1 MFLDIQEEGAV
12 MSKEETMKSIR
23 RAMICIVFALTMAI
37 GASLWAQD
45 YAGRKE
51 LKRADLSG
59 APGMEVVLSVVEM
72 KPGDRLPL
80 HIHHGIET
88 AYVLEGGMVEV
99 PGKPPIAMPTGAPIM
114 ALRDVEHGGFTV
126 VGDKTIK
133 LVTVHIVDKG
143 KPLYD
148 YVKK

>member
-1 MFLDIQEEGAV
+1 
-12 MSKEETMKSIR
+12 MKSIR
-23 RAMICIVFALTMAI
+23 RAMICLAFALTMAI

-59 APGMEVVLSVVEM
+59 APGMEVVLSVVEFR
-72 KPGDRLPL
+72 PGDQRPV
-80 HIHHGIET
+80 HFHHGIET
-88 AYVLEGGMVEV
+88 AYVLEGGMVQE

-114 ALRDVEHGGFTV
+114 ALRDVPHGGWTV

-133 LVTVHIVDKG
+133 LVAVHIVDKG

-148 YVKK
+148 WVKK

>member
-1 MFLDIQEEGAV
+1 
-12 MSKEETMKSIR
+12 MKSIR
-23 RAMICIVFALTMAI
+23 RAMICLAFAMTMAI

-45 YAGRKE
+45 YAGLKE

-59 APGMEVVLSVVEM
+59 APGMEVVLSVVEFR
-72 KPGDRLPL
+72 PGDQLPV
-80 HIHHGIET
+80 HFHHGIET
-88 AYVLEGGMVEV
+88 AYVLEGGMVQE

-114 ALRDVEHGGFTV
+114 ALRDVPHGGWTV

-133 LVTVHIVDKG
+133 LVAVHIVDKG

-148 YVKK
+148 WVKK